1 MLPVKTEKNII
12 HIGFIQIPRG
22 QLLEALD
29 QEKNTLLNLLNHQP
43 DIGKCYLYAKDP
55 YETKC
60 QLLISKHKWVG
71 SKHCNEPKAFI
82 EYLNDM
88 DDIYQNID
96 ECNSNKKCK
105 ILIVFDDMTADMP
118 SNKKQKY
125 LLEVEN

>member
-1 MLPVKTEKNII
+1 MLIN
-12 HIGFIQIPRG
+12 
-22 QLLEALD
+22 
-29 QEKNTLLNLLNHQP
+29 
-43 DIGKCYLYAKDP
+43 
-55 YETKC
+55 
-60 QLLISKHKWVG
+60 KHKYVG
-71 SKHCNEPKAFI
+71 CKHCNEPKAFI